1 MTRHITQRELR
12 NDTPAIMRAIENG
25 ESFVLTRNG
34 TPIADL
40 IPHAR
45 GPRARHATA
54 QDLFDAAATLP
65 KIDAD
70 EFFADLDRIVDP
82 DPLRG
87 PGEPDRGY
95 RHPDREPAEPERSE

>member
-1 MTRHITQRELR
+1 VARHITQRELR
-12 NDTPAIMRAIENG
+12 NETPAIMRAIENG

-45 GPRARHATA
+45 GTEPRGMLAR
-54 QDLFDAAATLP
+54 DWLAAAQKLP
-65 KIDAD
+65 PIDAD
-70 EFFADLDRIVDP
+70 EFFADLDRVVDP
-82 DPLRG
+82 DPFRG

-95 RHPDREPAEPERSE
+95 RHPDREPDVPKRSE

>member
-1 MTRHITQRELR
+1 MKHITQRELR

-45 GPRARHATA
+45 AGKRRGVTGRE
-54 QDLFDAAATLP
+54 LMEAAKRLP
-65 KIDAD
+65 PIDA
-70 EFFADLDRIVDP
+70 EKFFADIDSVVDP
-82 DPLRG
+82 DPFRG
-87 PGEPDRGY
+87 PGEP
-95 RHPDREPAEPERSE
+95 ERTE

>member
-1 MTRHITQRELR
+1 MKHITQRELR
-12 NDTPAIMRAIENG
+12 NETPAIMRAIEKG

-45 GPRARHATA
+45 PPKTRRATGR
-54 QDLFDAAATLP
+54 DIMEAAKRLP

-70 EFFADLDRIVDP
+70 EFFADLDSVVDP
-82 DPLRG
+82 DPFRG
-87 PGEPDRGY
+87 PGEP
-95 RHPDREPAEPERSE
+95 ERTGESR